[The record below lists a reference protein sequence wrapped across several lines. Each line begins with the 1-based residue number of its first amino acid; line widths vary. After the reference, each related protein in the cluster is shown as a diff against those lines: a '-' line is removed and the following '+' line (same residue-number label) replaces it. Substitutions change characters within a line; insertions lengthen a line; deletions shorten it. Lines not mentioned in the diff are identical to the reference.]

1 MSKVRYR
8 YILSGLA
15 LGKDKISDFR
25 LIAGNM
31 IKPSY
36 NGASALR
43 VSIPADLELTKYSS
57 DSYSTTDD
65 QRTLDELGYDILI
78 WDGNKKKWNMNND
91 LKGLNPCDFPNIY

>member
-1 MSKVRYR
+1 MKNKYR
-8 YILSGLA
+8 YVLSGLA
-15 LGKDKISDFR
+15 LGENKISDFR

-36 NGASALR
+36 NGQSALR
-43 VSIPADLELTKYSS
+43 INIPEDLVLSKWIS

-65 QRTLDELGYDILI
+65 ERTLNELGYDVLI